1 MIRRIALG
9 IGVTTFDKLVIAA
22 TQLALVPVLAHRWGL
37 ERYGLWL
44 LLATVPQFLSM
55 SDFGFATA
63 AGTRMTMAAAR
74 GERDEVVRVFQSA
87 WRAIVASS
95 AAILLVLLAAVW
107 LMPQA
112 VLQELDGAPPGTVRA
127 TLTILVLYGVAAV
140 QGSIFFAGFRAAGLF
155 ALGGF
160 WNATVLL
167 IENAA
172 LVLTVLAGG
181 NLVAAALAWLIGR
194 LLGLAGQNLLLRR
207 RVPWLR
213 IGWRE
218 GNWREA
224 RRLLAPAGAVMLLP
238 LAQALVLQGTAL
250 VVGAV
255 AGQAAV
261 PVFAATRTLSRIGMQ
276 LCWIVSTPIM
286 PELSAAA
293 ARGDRQRMAALTG
306 ATLLLS
312 GLLVVPYALGF
323 ALFGQAAI
331 GVWTHGAILPP
342 QALVT
347 LVAIGLLCGGLWY
360 PVSNLILACN
370 RHAGYTVRYVLLALA
385 SLPLSSLCVE
395 RFGVAGAGL
404 AMAALD
410 GAMLLVVVRQ
420 ARGVLPGPRPILT
433 AAAPVLSGLRMR
445 LAKVARAQ
453 AQGTAHR

>member
-1 MIRRIALG
+1 
-9 IGVTTFDKLVIAA
+9 
-22 TQLALVPVLAHRWGL
+22 
-37 ERYGLWL
+37 
-44 LLATVPQFLSM
+44 
-55 SDFGFATA
+55 
-63 AGTRMTMAAAR
+63 
-74 GERDEVVRVFQSA
+74 
-87 WRAIVASS
+87 
-95 AAILLVLLAAVW
+95 
-107 LMPQA
+107 
-112 VLQELDGAPPGTVRA
+112 
-127 TLTILVLYGVAAV
+127 
-140 QGSIFFAGFRAAGLF
+140 
-155 ALGGF
+155 
-160 WNATVLL
+160 
-167 IENAA
+167 
-172 LVLTVLAGG
+172 
-181 NLVAAALAWLIGR
+181 
-194 LLGLAGQNLLLRR
+194 
-207 RVPWLR
+207 
-213 IGWRE
+213 
-218 GNWREA
+218 
-224 RRLLAPAGAVMLLP
+224 
-238 LAQALVLQGTAL
+238 
-250 VVGAV
+250 
-255 AGQAAV
+255 
-261 PVFAATRTLSRIGMQ
+261 MQ